1 MHTLPIGHIKRKTA
15 QVVPSV
21 SRKGNILRHRLS
33 IVRLYRHGIALI
45 IRHALSVYSMTRG
58 IHYPLPPLH
67 SHTPRAEA
75 KSQKVKPM
83 SIGGGRS
90 KFNLYISHTH
100 PFLASLK
107 VNPFCAKLIA
117 EIKSFQFLKK

>member
-1 MHTLPIGHIKRKTA
+1 
-15 QVVPSV
+15 
-21 SRKGNILRHRLS
+21 
-33 IVRLYRHGIALI
+33 
-45 IRHALSVYSMTRG
+45 MTRG

-67 SHTPRAEA
+67 SHTPRAKA

>member
-1 MHTLPIGHIKRKTA
+1 MNIIGLIKHIQSIFVPVWRRLKTN
-15 QVVPSV
+15 V
-21 SRKGNILRHRLS
+21 RHD
-33 IVRLYRHGIALI
+33 
-45 IRHALSVYSMTRG
+45 LSVYRMTRG

-67 SHTPRAEA
+67 AYTHRAKA